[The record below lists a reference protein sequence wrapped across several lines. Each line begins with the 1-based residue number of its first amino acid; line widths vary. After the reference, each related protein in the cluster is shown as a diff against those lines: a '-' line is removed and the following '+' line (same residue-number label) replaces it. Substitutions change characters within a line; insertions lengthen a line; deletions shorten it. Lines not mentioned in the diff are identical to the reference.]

1 LDHNQPQRAWNIKT
15 LLLLT
20 AVFALPSCV
29 VVWGWMTAIGLG
41 YQGTVRP
48 PLDALAW
55 DWAIFHTAAR
65 AWYEGSSLVQVY
77 DQVWLKHMMD
87 TGSWQG
93 LQMSVPYPGFHYP
106 PIFLMMLLPFGAL
119 SFGASY
125 ALAQLTTF
133 LAMMLAL
140 WRRFAGEA
148 RRFRLYAASLLLC
161 PASIT
166 NIVSGQNVFLIAALY
181 ILGFSLLDSQPFL
194 AGIIAG
200 AACFKPQMA
209 LLVPVAF
216 IASRNWRALAGMIV
230 SGLVLT
236 LVSGLIFGVGLWE
249 QWLNVMLHPRQDVAY
264 TGIAY
269 GRMWDDSAY
278 TIAKLLGAPEI
289 AANVAQGCVMAV
301 AAGCVFYVYLRR
313 LFSSEMKFSVVMAAS
328 VAAAPHVSQY
338 DMVLLAYAA
347 TSYIVMFAKAGI
359 RPAQFIIPC
368 LAWLLP
374 FFCPPIRTVTGDA
387 VPLVVFALIFV
398 LISRA
403 SKAQAAS
410 DLAHAGMPA

>member
-1 LDHNQPQRAWNIKT
+1 M
-15 LLLLT
+15 
-20 AVFALPSCV
+20 V
-29 VVWGWMTAIGLG
+29 
-41 YQGTVRP
+41 
-48 PLDALAW
+48 
-55 DWAIFHTAAR
+55 
-65 AWYEGSSLVQVY
+65 
-77 DQVWLKHMMD
+77 
-87 TGSWQG
+87 
-93 LQMSVPYPGFHYP
+93 
-106 PIFLMMLLPFGAL
+106 
-119 SFGASY
+119 
-125 ALAQLTTF
+125 
-133 LAMMLAL
+133 
-140 WRRFAGEA
+140 
-148 RRFRLYAASLLLC
+148 
-161 PASIT
+161 
-166 NIVSGQNVFLIAALY
+166 
-181 ILGFSLLDSQPFL
+181 
-194 AGIIAG
+194 
-200 AACFKPQMA
+200 
-209 LLVPVAF
+209 
-216 IASRNWRALAGMIV
+216 V

-269 GRMWDDSAY
+269 GRMWDDSTY

-387 VPLVVFALIFV
+387 VPLVIFALIFV